1 MFCQFFLIYKK
12 KILLSVSLPHVI
24 FLVVFSNK
32 KIKIYSTITCINCTI
47 KIISIPVYKIYN
59 IINIIIANSA
69 INKSNILSPKIVSVG
84 SPSVPYFSIFRLYF
98 IATIKTN
105 GTVESKYV
113 FFSPHSVHHN
123 E

>member
-84 SPSVPYFSIFRLYF
+84 SPSVPSFSIFRLYF